1 MSTDFDLR
9 TWEIVALWG
18 SHAVV
23 FLRPRN
29 SDVERGGNSLEH

>member
-1 MSTDFDLR
+1 MNTDFDLR
-9 TWEIVALWG
+9 TREIVALRG

-29 SDVERGGNSLEH
+29 SDVERGDNSLEH